1 MRKETSLRNIILQGM
16 NSVFY
21 ICQKELKAVFKDQGV
36 LIFFLLVPLA
46 YPLLYAFI
54 YTGEVVREVP
64 AAVVDMNKSTLSREF
79 IRKVDA
85 TPDVKIQSHCAD
97 MEEAKLL
104 LKESKVYGV
113 IYIPESFSSDINKGI
128 QTQVTLYCDM
138 SGMLYYKAILTAST
152 EVSLKM
158 NKAIKAKRA
167 GNTTNRQDE
176 ISATP
181 ITYEAVNLFNPQAGY
196 ASFLLPAVLILI
208 IQQTLLLG
216 VGLSAG
222 TARENNR
229 FRDLV
234 PLSRQYQGTLRI
246 VLGKSSAY
254 FIIYAIVSAY
264 ILCVVP
270 KIFSLVQIAQA
281 GTLAAFILPYVLSC
295 IFFAMTCSIFI
306 HHREACMMIYVFTS
320 VPLLFISG
328 VSWPGS
334 AIPEFWRV
342 ISWLFPSTFG
352 INGYIAINS
361 MGATLD
367 QVLPEFRALWIQT
380 GVYFLTTCIV
390 YRRQIMLS
398 RSHAMERLKE
408 FRRKKKNLVTQQKN

>member
-36 LIFFLLVPLA
+36 LIFFMLVPLA

-79 IRKVDA
+79 IRNVDA

-158 NKAIKAKRA
+158 NKAIKVKRA
-167 GNTTNRQDE
+167 GNTTDRQDE

-334 AIPEFWRV
+334 AIPAFWRV
-342 ISWLFPSTFG
+342 ISWMFPSTFG

-408 FRRKKKNLVTQQKN
+408 FRRKKKNLITQQKN

>member
-16 NSVFY
+16 NSLFY

-113 IYIPESFSSDINKGI
+113 IYIPESFSSDITKGI

-158 NKAIKAKRA
+158 NKAIKVKRA
-167 GNTTNRQDE
+167 GNTTDRQDE

-342 ISWLFPSTFG
+342 ISWMFPSTFG

-408 FRRKKKNLVTQQKN
+408 FRRKKKNLITQQKD

>member
-113 IYIPESFSSDINKGI
+113 IYIPESFSSDITKGI

-334 AIPEFWRV
+334 AIPAFWRV
-342 ISWLFPSTFG
+342 ISWMFPSTFG

-408 FRRKKKNLVTQQKN
+408 FRRKKKNLITQQKN

>member
-54 YTGEVVREVP
+54 YTDEVVREVP

-158 NKAIKAKRA
+158 NKAIKVKRA
-167 GNTTNRQDE
+167 GNTTDRQDE
-176 ISATP
+176 ISSTP

-334 AIPEFWRV
+334 AIPAFWRV
-342 ISWLFPSTFG
+342 ISWIFPSTFG

-361 MGATLD
+361 MCATLD
-367 QVLPEFRALWIQT
+367 QVLPEFRALWVQT

>member
-113 IYIPESFSSDINKGI
+113 IYIPESFSSDITKGI

-167 GNTTNRQDE
+167 GNTTDRQDE

>member
-113 IYIPESFSSDINKGI
+113 IYIPESFSSDITKGI

-158 NKAIKAKRA
+158 NKAIKVKRA
-167 GNTTNRQDE
+167 GNTTDRQDE

-270 KIFSLVQIAQA
+270 KIFSLVQIVQA

-334 AIPEFWRV
+334 AIPAFWRV
-342 ISWLFPSTFG
+342 ISWMFPSTFG

-367 QVLPEFRALWIQT
+367 LVLPEFRALWIQT

-408 FRRKKKNLVTQQKN
+408 FRRKKKNLITQQKN

>member
-54 YTGEVVREVP
+54 YTDEVVREVP

-97 MEEAKLL
+97 IEEAKLL

-158 NKAIKAKRA
+158 NKAIKVKRA
-167 GNTTNRQDE
+167 GNTTDRQDE

-334 AIPEFWRV
+334 AIPAFWRV
-342 ISWLFPSTFG
+342 ISWIFPSTFG

-367 QVLPEFRALWIQT
+367 QVLPEFRALWVQT

>member
-113 IYIPESFSSDINKGI
+113 IYIPESFSSDITKGI

-254 FIIYAIVSAY
+254 FIIYAIISAY

-270 KIFSLVQIAQA
+270 KIFSLVQIAQT

>member
-113 IYIPESFSSDINKGI
+113 IYIPESFSSDITKGI

-158 NKAIKAKRA
+158 NKAIKVKRA
-167 GNTTNRQDE
+167 GNTTDRQDE

-334 AIPEFWRV
+334 AIPAFWRV
-342 ISWLFPSTFG
+342 ISWMFPSTFG

-367 QVLPEFRALWIQT
+367 QVLPEFRALWVQT